1 MSFEIFFLILATIG
15 FVIFMGRRTV
25 LTVMDENSAIFS
37 LAYVLDSVRYTIMF
51 LSFLA
56 TQILGYIAV
65 NNILDN
71 YDMPTNFSIIVNVIV
86 FFATVL
92 ISALITTSIVQSE
105 RAIGEGGFN
114 QKQLLTIL
122 IILGSM
128 SVLDYNSLKE
138 GATQLYK
145 QIEQYKIKEIKQ
157 VDNLTAITLNSN
169 IKLLR
174 QKQKELKELNT
185 LIEFSDDK
193 ERMKLFNK
201 RDRINR
207 DIERIT
213 NKITILNRRLKAEQE
228 REINNLKKDNREA
241 LNKISQV
248 VIGLMLLA
256 FLVSVARSILL
267 EDYIVKPQKQTT
279 QDVEN
284 NTNDEEKEDK
294 KEIRLSKS
302 ELQQKYV
309 IEAMK
314 QYADDKGYILGEY
327 ESMYHL
333 KFPRDTIIELA
344 KRKALKDNIILEL
357 GASTAQRIIKNSE
370 IQEIVADYIRDKSIN
385 LDAA

>member
-105 RAIGEGGFN
+105 RAIGEGNFN
-114 QKQLLTIL
+114 LKQLLTIL

-169 IKLLR
+169 IELLR

-185 LIEFSDDK
+185 LIEYSDDK
-193 ERMKLFNK
+193 EGIKLFSK

-327 ESMYHL
+327 ESLYHL

>member
-105 RAIGEGGFN
+105 RAIGEGNFN

-213 NKITILNRRLKAEQE
+213 NKITILNRRLKAEQN

-267 EDYIVKPQKQTT
+267 EDYIVKPPKQTN
-279 QDVEN
+279 QDIEN

-327 ESMYHL
+327 ESMYNL
-333 KFPRDTIIELA
+333 KFPRDAIIELA

>member
-105 RAIGEGGFN
+105 RAIGEGNFN

-185 LIEFSDDK
+185 LIEYSDDK
-193 ERMKLFNK
+193 EGMKLFSK

-228 REINNLKKDNREA
+228 REINNLKNDNREA

-256 FLVSVARSILL
+256 FVVSVARSVLL
-267 EDYIVKPQKQTT
+267 EDYIIKPPKQTN
-279 QDVEN
+279 QDIEN

-327 ESMYHL
+327 ESMYNL
-333 KFPRDTIIELA
+333 KFPRDAIIELA